1 MNITEL
7 PENIKHIRKQRRLS
21 CSDLARM
28 VDKDTSQIS
37 RWERGI
43 TEPSL
48 EEIEKVFEA
57 MGYSVKVVVR
67 EKGEYRV

>member
-7 PENIKHIRKQRRLS
+7 PETMKVIRKQKRLS
-21 CSDLARM
+21 CHELARM

-37 RWERGI
+37 RWERGV

-48 EEIEKVFEA
+48 AEIEQVFSA

-67 EKGEYRV
+67 EKGEYIV

>member
-57 MGYSVKVVVR
+57 MGYQIKVIIR
-67 EKGEYRV
+67 EI

>member
-48 EEIEKVFEA
+48 AEIEQVFEA
-57 MGYSVKVVVR
+57 MGYQIKVIIR
-67 EKGEYRV
+67 EI